1 VGVSA
6 RTPGVLHKSE
16 RAERAARRMRKAPTA
31 AEARL
36 WQALRRLEP
45 KPHFRRQAPIGAY
58 VADFVCHRARLV
70 VEVDGGV
77 HRLPEAAARD
87 ADREAW
93 FASRGYRT
101 LRISNDQ
108 VFGDM
113 SSVLE
118 QIISALGADT
128 PTPTPPRKG
137 EGL

>member
-1 VGVSA
+1 MGVSA
-6 RTPGVLHKSE
+6 RTPGALLKSD
-16 RAERAARRMRKAPTA
+16 RAHDAARRMRKVPTK

-45 KPHFRRQAPIGAY
+45 KPHFRRQAPIGPY

-77 HRLPEAAARD
+77 HRLAEAAARD
-87 ADREAW
+87 AEREAW
-93 FASRGYRT
+93 FLSRGYRT
-101 LRISNDQ
+101 LRITNDR

-118 QIISALGADT
+118 QIVSALGADT